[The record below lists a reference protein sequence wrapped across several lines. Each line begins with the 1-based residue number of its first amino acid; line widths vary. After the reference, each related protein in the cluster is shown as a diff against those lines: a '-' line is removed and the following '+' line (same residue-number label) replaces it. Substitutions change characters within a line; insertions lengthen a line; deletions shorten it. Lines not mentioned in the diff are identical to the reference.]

1 MKPKQ
6 EIDYV
11 AVLKEYMRLNN
22 LNQNDLGRQ
31 MGVSGVSVGRWLARE
46 NGITR
51 THISKIEHLCGP
63 IIARMEKAA
72 LATGHGSAASVNGNA
87 TAAPVTINNG
97 PDNSVLGD
105 IEQDILENSKM
116 CDACKVAALGI
127 IKKHRKK

>member
-1 MKPKQ
+1 MNETSK
-6 EIDYV
+6 IDYV
-11 AVLKEYMRLNN
+11 LVLIEFMREHG
-22 LNQNDLGRQ
+22 LNQNEMAEKLGVTNVT
-31 MGVSGVSVGRWLARE
+31 MTHWLSRS

-51 THISKIEHLCGP
+51 KNISKIEHLCGP
-63 IIARMEKAA
+63 IIARMEKSA